1 MQARSDCL
9 RMPRSEPPAWAASL
23 REITVRQDY
32 TGVETK
38 TNGAP
43 LRTPQG
49 LGTKLKIIQGQS
61 IRGYF
66 RVFFFFNYIRTL
78 LKM

>member
-9 RMPRSEPPAWAASL
+9 QVPRSEPPGWAASL
-23 REITVRQDY
+23 REIAVRQDY

-43 LRTPQG
+43 VRTPQG
-49 LGTKLKIIQGQS
+49 LGTKFKIIEGQS

-66 RVFFFFNYIRTL
+66 SFFF
-78 LKM
+78 